1 MKKGIYTVYD
11 TKGTF
16 YLDTFLKEN
25 NETAIREFGI
35 ILSQNNNLFSTYPQD
50 FTLFKVGWFDTKDGT
65 ITPVKESVCN
75 GVECLAWKNKELGE
89 PQLKAADGA
98 K

>member
-1 MKKGIYTVYD
+1 MIKGVYTVYD

-35 ILSQNNNLFSTYPQD
+35 ILSQNSNLFSTYPQD
-50 FTLFKVGWFDTKDGT
+50 FTLFKVGTFDTKTGLLHSD
-65 ITPVKESVCN
+65 KESICN
-75 GVECLAWKNKELGE
+75 GVECLAWKNSDQKE
-89 PQLKAADGA
+89 PNLKAVGE
-98 K
+98 

>member
-1 MKKGIYTVYD
+1 MIKGIYTVYD

-35 ILSQNNNLFSTYPQD
+35 ILSQNNNLFSTYPKD
-50 FTLFKVGWFDTKDGT
+50 FTLFKVGTFCTKTAT
-65 ITPVKESVCN
+65 IVSEKESVCN
-75 GVECLAWKNKELGE
+75 GLECLAWKNSESS
-89 PQLKAADGA
+89 PNLKAVGE
-98 K
+98 